1 MIVNVPLHLDTL
13 PGKPTARDLEAAL
26 AERYRGSKLIEV
38 VPVNIADKTSD
49 RLEPEALNLT
59 DRMELRV
66 YSNETYGQVILSA
79 RLDNLGKG
87 ASGAAVQN
95 LGVMLDIAA

>member
-1 MIVNVPLHLDTL
+1 VPLHLDAL

-26 AERYRGSKLIEV
+26 AWHYAGAARVKVMPART
-38 VPVNIADKTSD
+38 ADGG
-49 RLEPEALNLT
+49 RLDALALNGT
-59 DRMELRV
+59 DLLELRV
-66 YSNETYGQVILSA
+66 FANERHRQAVLVA

-95 LGVMLDIAA
+95 IELMLGLA

>member
-1 MIVNVPLHLDTL
+1 MLVSVPLHLDLL
-13 PGKPTARDLEAAL
+13 PGKPKAGDLEAAL
-26 AERYRGSKLIEV
+26 MEHYGEGSLVTV
-38 VPVNIADKTSD
+38 VPTTSEGKRLE
-49 RLEPEALNLT
+49 RLEPEALNDT

-66 YSNETYGQVILSA
+66 FRHDSYSHAVLVA

-95 LGVMLDIAA
+95 IQLMLGLI

>member
-1 MIVNVPLHLDTL
+1 MLVSVPLHLDTL

-26 AERYRGSKLIEV
+26 AARYAGARLVTV
-38 VPVNIADKTSD
+38 VPADDPPAKGG
-49 RLEPEALNLT
+49 RLDALALNASDEL
-59 DRMELRV
+59 ELRV
-66 YSNETYGQVILSA
+66 FANERHRQAVLVA

-95 LGVMLDIAA
+95 IRLMLDL